1 MCLVLNE
8 ECLKNNELCF
18 KTVNKDIVCYKV
30 LTRIFETG
38 EIKTP
43 FAKTVLSE
51 EVMNG
56 EELFV
61 AEGYPKISFRHKG
74 PSVKHGLIHTFVT
87 KKEAIS
93 LYETL
98 KRYSIDDRIFFLAKC
113 IIPKGTKYVSGI
125 METMK
130 GDKKAYGS
138 ESIKFVKLYK

>member
-8 ECLKNNELCF
+8 ECLKINELCF
-18 KTVNKDIVCYKV
+18 KTANKDIVCYKV
-30 LTRIFETG
+30 LTRIFGTG

-43 FAKTVLSE
+43 FANTVLSE

-56 EELFV
+56 EKLFV
-61 AEGYPKISFRHKG
+61 AEGYPKISFRRKR
-74 PSVKHGLIHTFVT
+74 PSVEYGLIHTFVT

-98 KRYSIDDRIFFLAKC
+98 KRYSIDAEFFLAKC

-125 METMK
+125 METVK
-130 GDKKAYGS
+130 GDKKTYGS